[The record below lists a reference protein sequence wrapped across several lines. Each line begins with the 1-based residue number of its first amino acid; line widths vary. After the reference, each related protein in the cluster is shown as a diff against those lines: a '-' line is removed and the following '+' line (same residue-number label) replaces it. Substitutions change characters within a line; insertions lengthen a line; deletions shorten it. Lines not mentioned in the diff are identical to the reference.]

1 MIRRNAL
8 CGSTPAAYI
17 SPMHLRRALRPLL
30 LVSVAL
36 ASTPLCA
43 QGTENAIAA
52 AVVFGAVVVGAVL
65 AGLLVTVLY
74 LFRRRPWQRVVVLL
88 FGAALVLT
96 SLWIGSQQGHS
107 GDMKFLQHLLGGS
120 GLLFLGLGAV
130 LGPRRV

>member
-1 MIRRNAL
+1 
-8 CGSTPAAYI
+8 
-17 SPMHLRRALRPLL
+17 MHLRHALRPLL
-30 LVSVAL
+30 LVPVAL

-107 GDMKFLQHLLGGS
+107 GDMQFLQHLLGGS

>member
-1 MIRRNAL
+1 
-8 CGSTPAAYI
+8 
-17 SPMHLRRALRPLL
+17 MHLRRALRSLL

-65 AGLLVTVLY
+65 AGLLVTLLY

-107 GDMKFLQHLLGGS
+107 DDMQFLQHLLGGT

-130 LGPRRV
+130 LGARRGQGGVKGM

>member
-1 MIRRNAL
+1 
-8 CGSTPAAYI
+8 
-17 SPMHLRRALRPLL
+17 MHLRRALRPLL
-30 LVSVAL
+30 LVPVTLVA
-36 ASTPLCA
+36 TPLCA

-74 LFRRRPWQRVVVLL
+74 LFRRRAWQRVVVLL

-96 SLWIGSQQGHS
+96 SLWIGSQQGT
-107 GDMKFLQHLLGGS
+107 GDMKFLQHLLGGA

-130 LGPRRV
+130 LGPRRGAGGGEV